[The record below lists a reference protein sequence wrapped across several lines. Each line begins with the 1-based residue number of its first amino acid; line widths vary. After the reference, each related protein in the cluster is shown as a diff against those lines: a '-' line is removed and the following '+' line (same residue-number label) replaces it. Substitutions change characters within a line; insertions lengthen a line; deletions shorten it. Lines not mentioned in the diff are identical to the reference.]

1 MFVAHPIS
9 SSPHRGPRWSDIL
22 WLPIQSLVGY
32 RTTTR
37 PITSMR
43 GNVSDVMYAWFTH
56 HLVLLLI
63 DCTRPFTDACLT
75 LSFSHTFPPPFFFFV
90 HFSPFSF
97 RFAYGM
103 TLRYCHSS
111 CCSSWNITCRC
122 SLLIYVFIFSDPGSV
137 RHIMWIYQSW
147 PILGP
152 RNAVD
157 PSSNAS
163 HVGYAQLNCIF
174 VTFFFL
180 WLTKWFRRF
189 YWI

>member
-1 MFVAHPIS
+1 MAADSVFGRLPHNYSSNHFDARQCVRCDVCVIHSSFS
-9 SSPHRGPRWSDIL
+9 SSSHRLYAAVHGC
-22 WLPIQSLVGY
+22 LPDSL
-32 RTTTR
+32 
-37 PITSMR
+37 S
-43 GNVSDVMYAWFTH
+43 H
-56 HLVLLLI
+56 
-63 DCTRPFTDACLT
+63 T
-75 LSFSHTFPPPFFFFV
+75 LSHHRFFFFV